1 MRNFTSLELAFIG
14 DAIHT
19 AFVRKWA
26 LLNNDK
32 PINELHKICSK
43 LCSAVFQASVLDLLE
58 LTDEEKEI
66 VRKARNAKPKH
77 QAKNSGSA
85 EYKKA
90 TALEALIGYHFITKN
105 DERLNYLLNKSIIG
119 GGTDAI

>member
-14 DAIHT
+14 DAVHT
-19 AFVRKWA
+19 AFVRNWVLTKF
-26 LLNNDK
+26 DK
-32 PINELHKICSK
+32 PINDIHKICSK
-43 LCSAVFQASVLDLLE
+43 FCSAVFQSSVLDALE

-77 QAKNSGSA
+77 QAKNSGNA

-90 TALEALIGYHFITKN
+90 TAFEAIIGYHFITKN

>member
-19 AFVRKWA
+19 AFVRNWA
-26 LLNNDK
+26 LTKFDK
-32 PINELHKICSK
+32 PINNIHKICSK

-90 TALEALIGYHFITKN
+90 TAFEAIIGYHFLSQN

-119 GGTDAI
+119 GGTNAI

>member
-1 MRNFTSLELAFIG
+1 MRNYTSLELAFIG
-14 DAIHT
+14 DAVHT

-26 LLNNDK
+26 LTKFDK
-32 PINELHKICSK
+32 PINDIHKICSK
-43 LCSAVFQASVLDLLE
+43 CCSAVFQASVLDLLE

-90 TALEALIGYHFITKN
+90 TAFEAIIGYHFITKN